1 MMIQL
6 LIQLLNDVTALHDWI
21 PHAVD
26 ANERYRTFGRP
37 SVFSHDRLMYTIANH
52 TDELRT
58 KEICNAVSM
67 ELRRLMGEE
76 LLLRTK
82 LIRSGIRDV
91 SKEVELPPNR
101 LDQLDEESADYDDKR
116 LCHSCKH
123 ICFFSAVACE
133 CSESKV
139 SCLRHSH
146 YMCRCTVKRKYL
158 LIWTTEQEMK
168 DTISRVEKRGE
179 EVEYANPNAGA
190 TSSDAMSSP
199 KSSRLEDAPGA
210 DKDRVNHCTYE
221 VPVDPICT
229 YEPEVPTLVSSDIS
243 CSSAGPQ
250 PMQQQPSSL
259 NMQQQTTSG
268 IAMTDEFLV
277 NSTLGQDAYGRLN
290 LEQQLIT
297 PNAVPTTNIT
307 QAMTQVDVI
316 FKPSDV
322 SAGESGGDDENNDD
336 FSA

>member
-1 MMIQL
+1 
-6 LIQLLNDVTALHDWI
+6 
-21 PHAVD
+21 
-26 ANERYRTFGRP
+26 
-37 SVFSHDRLMYTIANH
+37 MYTIANH
-52 TDELRT
+52 TSELRT

-91 SKEVELPPNR
+91 SKEVQLPPNR
-101 LDQLDEESADYDDKR
+101 LDQLDEMSADYDDKR

-146 YMCRCTVKRKYL
+146 YMCRCSVKRKYL
-158 LIWTTEQEMK
+158 LVWTTEQEMK

-179 EVEYANPNAGA
+179 EVEYANPASA
-190 TSSDAMSSP
+190 AESP
-199 KSSRLEDAPGA
+199 QVVSKGSLKDAPGA
-210 DKDRVNHCTYE
+210 DKDRANHCSYE

-229 YEPEVPTLVSSDIS
+229 LDFAPEIPTLIS
-243 CSSAGPQ
+243 
-250 PMQQQPSSL
+250 
-259 NMQQQTTSG
+259 
-268 IAMTDEFLV
+268 
-277 NSTLGQDAYGRLN
+277 
-290 LEQQLIT
+290 
-297 PNAVPTTNIT
+297 
-307 QAMTQVDVI
+307 
-316 FKPSDV
+316 SDV
-322 SAGESGGDDENNDD
+322 SCGSSGSKDVLSVKPGTQMSQKCEVATFSTRVLREDTSDPNHGSNVDVLMDNNPQTELLPMTSTNADSLTTNPASEITHQNPEIGVVFKPTEITSSEHIAGDGNDSVGAASDD

>member
-1 MMIQL
+1 M
-6 LIQLLNDVTALHDWI
+6 
-21 PHAVD
+21 D

-52 TDELRT
+52 TSELRT

-91 SKEVELPPNR
+91 SKEVQLPPNR
-101 LDQLDEESADYDDKR
+101 LDQLDEMSADYDDKR

-146 YMCRCTVKRKYL
+146 YMCRCSVKRKYL
-158 LIWTTEQEMK
+158 LVWTTEQEMK

-179 EVEYANPNAGA
+179 EVEYANSASAAESPQVVSKGA
-190 TSSDAMSSP
+190 L
-199 KSSRLEDAPGA
+199 KDAPGA
-210 DKDRVNHCTYE
+210 DKDRANHCSYE
-221 VPVDPICT
+221 VPVDPICALDFA
-229 YEPEVPTLVSSDIS
+229 PEIPTLIS
-243 CSSAGPQ
+243 
-250 PMQQQPSSL
+250 
-259 NMQQQTTSG
+259 
-268 IAMTDEFLV
+268 
-277 NSTLGQDAYGRLN
+277 
-290 LEQQLIT
+290 
-297 PNAVPTTNIT
+297 
-307 QAMTQVDVI
+307 
-316 FKPSDV
+316 SDV
-322 SAGESGGDDENNDD
+322 SCGSSGSKDMLSVKPEQTKNKQAVASFSTQVLREDTLDSNQGPNINILMDNNPQTELLPMTSTNADSLTTNPASEITHRNPEIGVVFKPTEITSSEHNAGDGNDSVGAASDD